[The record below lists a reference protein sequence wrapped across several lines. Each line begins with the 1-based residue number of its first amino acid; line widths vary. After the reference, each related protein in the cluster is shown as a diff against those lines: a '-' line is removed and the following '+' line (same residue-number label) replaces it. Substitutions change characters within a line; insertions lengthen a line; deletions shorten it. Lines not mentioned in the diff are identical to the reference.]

1 VRIHA
6 TASDARFDD
15 LAMIS
20 FVLGTT
26 LMGPVRAVLN
36 AGAAC
41 PEAAL
46 LRMHVTS
53 MVAAYL
59 YKTAI

>member
-15 LAMIS
+15 RATIS
-20 FVLGTT
+20 FMLGTT
-26 LMGPVRAVLN
+26 IVVPVQTVLN

-41 PEAAL
+41 PEVDL
-46 LRMHVTS
+46 LRMHVRS
-53 MVAAYL
+53 MAAAYL
-59 YKTAI
+59 YKMAV